1 MDKKLSEMSITEML
15 ESAEDGMNLFIEEA
29 EDTEQDLNKNNGQ
42 GGKAEGQDASQE
54 KEEAKMD
61 KREVIREIMAIS
73 ARPVSEFKGGEE
85 EKVDT
90 ISKLAEKLAY
100 NPSKAGA
107 NDEDPKDG
115 DGKKAVKKDVKD
127 ARAKDD
133 KSKAEAEKGKKE
145 EDPKAAMDAMEARI
159 AANFAKKASLYEKI
173 SPFIGTFDHTPMSL
187 AQMAKYAC
195 DKLGIKGIAEDSAE
209 TALTGY
215 LAGAQKQVVFREAV
229 NGAVGDAMPVEKDA
243 AFEKYLKE
251 AN

>member
-15 ESAEDGMNLFIEEA
+15 ESSEDGMNLFIEEA

-42 GGKAEGQDASQE
+42 GGKAEGQDASPE

-100 NPSKAGA
+100 NPSETGA

-115 DGKKAVKKDVKD
+115 NGKKTVKEDAKD
-127 ARAKDD
+127 ACTKDG

-173 SPFIGTFDHTPMSL
+173 SPFIGTFDHSPMSFT
-187 AQMAKYAC
+187 QMAKYAC
-195 DKLGIKGIAEDSAE
+195 DKLGIKGIAEDGAE
-209 TALTGY
+209 TALIGY
-215 LAGAQKQVVFREAV
+215 LAGAQKQAVVRQV
-229 NGAVGDAMPVEKDA
+229 KGASMDAAPESDA
-243 AFEKYLKE
+243 AFENYLKE
-251 AN
+251 AE

>member
-1 MDKKLSEMSITEML
+1 MKKLL
-15 ESAEDGMNLFIEEA
+15 ELLGSSNDGINLFLEEDLSSENYGA
-29 EDTEQDLNKNNGQ
+29 DGISAAPED
-42 GGKAEGQDASQE
+42 
-54 KEEAKMD
+54 KESIKMD
-61 KREVIREIMAIS
+61 KRKVIEEIMAI
-73 ARPVSEFKGGEE
+73 AAKPADEFKDGKEE
-85 EKVDT
+85 QIKT
-90 ISKLAEKLAY
+90 IAGLAEKLAY
-100 NPSKAGA
+100 NKSKRGA
-107 NDEDPKDG
+107 NDEDAAKDK
-115 DGKKAVKKDVKD
+115 DKAKDEDNPSKTDKDADKEAKKACDKD
-127 ARAKDD
+127 
-133 KSKAEAEKGKKE
+133 KAE
-145 EDPKAAMDAMEARI
+145 DAMEARI